1 MGFNSGF
8 KGLRMSGATSSVPPY
23 VLCLAQTQLYF
34 SHWLQHT
41 FENEV
46 TIVGKKI
53 PDQKGDA

>member
-1 MGFNSGF
+1 
-8 KGLRMSGATSSVPPY
+8 MSGATSSVPPY